1 MASSEADLRALI
13 ARVSRAVAART
24 GKPRADLAAIV
35 AAEVAA
41 VLESAPAPAGAATA
55 AATTTTARRGPLC
68 PGCLEEERRKSGR
81 RAVVTTTGK
90 NQRGIVA
97 KIAQAIADAGGD
109 IVDISQ
115 TLVGDYFT
123 MIIVVD
129 MADLAVSFAEFKA
142 RLTAAVQSLGAEC
155 LVMHEEVVSA
165 LQRV

>member
-1 MASSEADLRALI
+1 MKAISDEALRRL
-13 ARVSRAVAART
+13 VAEVTR
-24 GKPRADLAAIV
+24 
-35 AAEVAA
+35 EVAA
-41 VLESAPAPAGAATA
+41 TPAGRAPGGD
-55 AATTTTARRGPLC
+55 ARPRGN
-68 PGCLEEERRKSGR
+68 

-115 TLVGDYFT
+115 TLVSDYFT

-129 MADLAVSFAEFKA
+129 ASALTVTFAEFKT
-142 RLTAAVQSLGAEC
+142 RLERAVAALGAAC
-155 LVMHEEVVSA
+155 LVMHEEIVEA